1 MKIKYFLVIS
11 AIVLLVF
18 GIGFLFAPVWTMG
31 LFDLT
36 IEGGSI
42 LVVQL
47 LAAAFLGFAAL
58 NWFGRHY
65 AAPEDMRSIIFAN
78 FFANTVGF
86 IVILYHKLDGVG
98 NNWAWVPIALYL
110 LFALAF
116 GYSILNK
123 EMYEEPALEATHA

>member
-1 MKIKYFLVIS
+1 MKVKYFLVLS
-11 AIVLLVF
+11 AIVLFVF
-18 GIGFLFAPVWTMG
+18 GIGFLVAPVWSMG
-31 LFDLT
+31 LFDIT
-36 IEGGSI
+36 IEGGGI

-78 FFANTVGF
+78 FFADTVGF
-86 IVILYHKLDGVG
+86 IVALYHRIDGVG
-98 NNWAWVPIALYL
+98 NNWAWIPIALYL

-123 EMYEEPALEATHA
+123 ETYEEPTVALEH

>member
-1 MKIKYFLVIS
+1 MKVKYFLIIS

-18 GIGFLFAPVWTMG
+18 GVGFLFAPVWTMG
-31 LFDLT
+31 LFDIT
-36 IEGGSI
+36 VDGAGI

-78 FFANTVGF
+78 FFANTIGF
-86 IVILYHKLDGVG
+86 IVALYHKLDGLG
-98 NNWAWVPIALYL
+98 NNWAWIPIALYL

-116 GYSILNK
+116 GYSILNRQT
-123 EMYEEPALEATHA
+123 YEEPTLTPEHA